1 MNTKITILEL
11 ADLMA
16 ESTSTSSRMC
26 ELFIRE
32 LFATVSQALI
42 DGESVKIKGIGTFK
56 ITRVKPRKSTNVNT
70 GEPTELSSHNRLT
83 FTPDKSLAEAVNQ
96 PFAQFETVILD
107 DKVTDEKLAEIDEQ
121 YPSMLMDSPDE
132 PLPLPPN
139 EIDVPSPLPVELPI
153 TVEPLDV
160 DLPQQPDMPV
170 PPPPDD
176 LPMSDEEIASIP
188 QPDQHPSDNK
198 EAPANDTHGEKTDVD
213 TAVAKTVT
221 EQVEPVK
228 AEPVKVEVTPA
239 PEEPKEAQPVEEPVK
254 RRPML
259 VGIPIDGPSQPVP
272 SQEDAEESQ
281 SNRHFYRPEPRNAYT
296 PTPEQIEEASHKTD
310 YRWLWALLCLLTA
323 GVLIWLIARGGSDSV
338 NDQAENQVVAADT
351 IVTDNDSVPE
361 MKPEVKPEAK
371 AEVKPEA
378 KPEVKPE
385 TKPEEKAEAKPET
398 KAEDKPKAASAGKEV
413 TDVVTSQI
421 VLTTLAEKHYGSPW
435 FWVYIYEENLK
446 RGIIN
451 DPNNIRPGTRVV
463 IPPASKYGIN
473 PKDKASIKKAQR
485 KSWEYLK
492 DK

>member
-56 ITRVKPRKSTNVNT
+56 ISHVKARKSTNVNT

-83 FTPDKSLAEAVNQ
+83 FTPDKTLAEAVNH

-107 DKVTDEKLAEIDEQ
+107 DQVTDEKLAEIDEQ
-121 YPSMLMDSPDE
+121 YPSILFDSSDE
-132 PLPLPPN
+132 PLPLPPS
-139 EIDVPSPLPVELPI
+139 ETDVPSPSPVVAP
-153 TVEPLDV
+153 VVGEPLEV
-160 DLPQQPDMPV
+160 DLPQPPDMPV
-170 PPPPDD
+170 PPPPEDIPLPDD
-176 LPMSDEEIASIP
+176 EVTPTP
-188 QPDQHPSDNK
+188 QVSQQPAADVK
-198 EAPANDTHGEKTDVD
+198 EAPAS
-213 TAVAKTVT
+213 
-221 EQVEPVK
+221 EPK
-228 AEPVKVEVTPA
+228 AEKAVKDT
-239 PEEPKEAQPVEEPVK
+239 EEPEAPKATEAKATQTKATEASKATEAKATEAPQAKPAEEPVK

-272 SQEDAEESQ
+272 SQEQVEEAKTD
-281 SNRHFYRPEPRNAYT
+281 RHFYRPEPRNAYT
-296 PTPEQIEEASHKTD
+296 PTPEQIEEASHKTN

-323 GVLIWLIARGGSDSV
+323 GVLIWLIARGGS
-338 NDQAENQVVAADT
+338 ENVSEPDEALVVAADT
-351 IVTDNDSVPE
+351 LVTDGDSVPE
-361 MKPEVKPEAK
+361 AIAEAK
-371 AEVKPEA
+371 PEVKPEA

-385 TKPEEKAEAKPET
+385 AKPENKPEA
-398 KAEDKPKAASAGKEV
+398 KAEEKPQTEKPKKNGEV

-435 FWVYIYEENLK
+435 FWVYIYEENVN

-451 DPNNIRPGTRVV
+451 NPNNIRPGTRVV

-473 PKDKASIKKAQR
+473 PNDKASLKKAQR

-492 DK
+492 DY

>member
-56 ITRVKPRKSTNVNT
+56 ISHVKARKSTNVNT

-83 FTPDKSLAEAVNQ
+83 FTPDKTLAEAVNH
-96 PFAQFETVILD
+96 PFAQFETVVLD
-107 DKVTDEKLAEIDEQ
+107 DQVTDEKLAEIDEQ
-121 YPSMLMDSPDE
+121 YPSILFDSSDE

-139 EIDVPSPLPVELPI
+139 ETDVPSPRPGVAPA

-160 DLPQQPDMPV
+160 ELPQPPDMPV
-170 PPPPDD
+170 PPPPEDIPLPDD
-176 LPMSDEEIASIP
+176 EVTPTP
-188 QPDQHPSDNK
+188 QVSQQPAAEVT
-198 EAPANDTHGEKTDVD
+198 EAPASEPKPEKAVED
-213 TAVAKTVT
+213 TA
-221 EQVEPVK
+221 
-228 AEPVKVEVTPA
+228 A
-239 PEEPKEAQPVEEPVK
+239 PEAPEALQPKDTEAKATEAPQAVPAEEPVK

-272 SQEDAEESQ
+272 SQEQVEEAQ
-281 SNRHFYRPEPRNAYT
+281 TDRHFYRPEPRNAYT
-296 PTPEQIEEASHKTD
+296 PTPEQIEEASHKTN

-323 GVLIWLIARGGSDSV
+323 GVLIWLIARGGS
-338 NDQAENQVVAADT
+338 ENVSEPDEALVVAADT
-351 IVTDNDSVPE
+351 IATDSDSVPE
-361 MKPEVKPEAK
+361 AIAEAKPVTKPEVKPEVKPEKKPEVKPEAK
-371 AEVKPEA
+371 AENKPQ
-378 KPEVKPE
+378 
-385 TKPEEKAEAKPET
+385 T
-398 KAEDKPKAASAGKEV
+398 DKPKKNGEV

-435 FWVYIYEENLK
+435 FWVYIYEENLN
-446 RGIIN
+446 RGIIDN
-451 DPNNIRPGTRVV
+451 PNNIRPGTRVV

-473 PKDKASIKKAQR
+473 PKDKASLKKAQR

-492 DK
+492 DY